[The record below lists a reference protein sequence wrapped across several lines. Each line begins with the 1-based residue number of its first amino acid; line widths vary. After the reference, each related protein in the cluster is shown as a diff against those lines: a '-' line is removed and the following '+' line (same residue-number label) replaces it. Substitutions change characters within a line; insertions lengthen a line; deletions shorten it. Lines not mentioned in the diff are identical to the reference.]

1 MKGTNMAATK
11 EDISKWFDAGVKKD
25 ATHLIVV
32 CDTFEHC
39 DYPVFVTIDQDIFK
53 ERRDIDEMDMQSVME
68 VYNLTMDK
76 SGQLAEKRSLN
87 C

>member
-1 MKGTNMAATK
+1 MAATK
-11 EDISKWFDAGVKKD
+11 ENISKWFDAGVKKD

-32 CDTFEHC
+32 CDAFENC
-39 DYPVFVTIDQDIFK
+39 DYPVFVTANQDVLK
-53 ERRDIDEMDMQSVME
+53 ERRDIDEMDMQRVVE
-68 VYNLTMDK
+68 IYNLTRDK